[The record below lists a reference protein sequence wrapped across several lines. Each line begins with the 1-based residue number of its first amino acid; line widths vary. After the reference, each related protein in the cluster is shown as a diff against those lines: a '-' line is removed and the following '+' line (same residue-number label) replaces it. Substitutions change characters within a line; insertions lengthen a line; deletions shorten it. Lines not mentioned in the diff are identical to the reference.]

1 MKIDLHCHS
10 TCSDGS
16 LPADEVARRAG
27 QYGVTLFCLTDH
39 DTFVGYEPTADALPE
54 EVTVLRG
61 MELSCKDNG
70 RTVHLLLYGLTEGEG
85 LEALRGRTE
94 QIFVARTHRLREICG
109 RLAKLGHHLDPEA
122 ILAQTH
128 GVPGR
133 PAVAKALVQ
142 AGICTSI
149 KEAFSRFLRD
159 GGPADVPVDRVSLR
173 EGLELGLAAG
183 GKASLAHPHAFGEFG
198 LVESLCRRHRDHGL
212 EGLEAFYG
220 RYGKAERTGWLRLAD
235 KLDMVA
241 TGGSDFHGEAVPDVT
256 RPGIEIEDARAD
268 ALTRWLGTPPPTPPS

>member
-1 MKIDLHCHS
+1 
-10 TCSDGS
+10 
-16 LPADEVARRAG
+16 LPAAEVASRAG
-27 QYGVTLFCLTDH
+27 DYGVSLFCLTDH
-39 DTFVGYEPTADALPE
+39 DTFVGYDDTAKALPG
-54 EVTVLRG
+54 VTVLRG

-70 RTVHLLLYGLTEGEG
+70 RTVHLLLYGLQEGEG
-85 LEALRGRTE
+85 LDALRKRTDE
-94 QIFVARTHRLREICG
+94 IFVARTHRLRQICG
-109 RLAKLGHHLDPEA
+109 RLRELGHDLDPEA

-142 AGICTSI
+142 ARICTSI

-183 GKASLAHPHAFGEFG
+183 AKASVAHPHMCGEFA
-198 LVESLCRRHRDHGL
+198 LAESLCRRHRDHGL
-212 EGLEAFYG
+212 TGLEAMYG

-241 TGGSDFHGEAVPDVT
+241 TGGSDYHGEAVPDVT
-256 RPGIEIEDARAD
+256 RPGIEVEPARAE
-268 ALTRWLGTPPPTPPS
+268 ALLRWLDCA

>member
-1 MKIDLHCHS
+1 MKLDLHCHS

-16 LPADEVARRAG
+16 LSAEQVATRAG
-27 QYGVTLFCLTDH
+27 EFGVELFCLTDH
-39 DTFVGYEPTADALPE
+39 DTFVGYETTRDALAPAG
-54 EVTVLRG
+54 VRVLRG
-61 MELSCKDNG
+61 MELSCKDHG
-70 RTVHLLLYGLTEGEG
+70 RTVHLLLYGLQEGDG
-85 LEALRGRTE
+85 LDTLRTRTE
-94 QIFVARTHRLREICG
+94 QIFVARTERLREICG
-109 RLAKLGHHLDPEA
+109 RLATLGHHLDPEA

-142 AGICTSI
+142 AKICTSI

-183 GKASLAHPHAFGEFG
+183 AKASLAHPHAFGQYA
-198 LVESLCRRHRDHGL
+198 LVESLCRRYREHGL
-212 EGLEAFYG
+212 EGLEALYG

-235 KLDMVA
+235 TLGMVA

-256 RPGIEIEDARAD
+256 RPGIEIEPGRAD
-268 ALTRWLGTPPPTPPS
+268 ALRAWLQP